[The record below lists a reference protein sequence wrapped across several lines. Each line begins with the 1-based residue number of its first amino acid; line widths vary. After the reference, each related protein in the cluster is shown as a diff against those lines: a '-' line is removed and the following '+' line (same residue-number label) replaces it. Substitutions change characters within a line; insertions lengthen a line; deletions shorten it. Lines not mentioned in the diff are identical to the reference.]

1 MQSVCFQFSCLNIKT
16 INQTSILKSQYFS
29 IYLICSLLAELPCSA
44 RLSERHVLVGA
55 EESHELW
62 HLDELNESSLVDIE
76 VTPGLGEVSVD
87 VVIEHLARETLVGSE
102 DLLGGREGRGLV
114 HPELSAWLTTS
125 LKSIGVLSDLGSL
138 LKGVLLDHRSHEDI
152 IGVSRES
159 GGGDSLVVGG
169 LVVEWSVVGWNWVEF
184 LVNGGSTSEA
194 NQSSNGEFHV
204 SSLN

>member
-1 MQSVCFQFSCLNIKT
+1 MS
-16 INQTSILKSQYFS
+16 
-29 IYLICSLLAELPCSA
+29 
-44 RLSERHVLVGA
+44 
-55 EESHELW
+55 
-62 HLDELNESSLVDIE
+62 
-76 VTPGLGEVSVD
+76 PGLGEVGGG
-87 VVIEHLARETLVGSE
+87 VVVEHLAGETLVGGKN
-102 DLLGGREGRGLV
+102 LLSSSEGRGLV

-125 LKSIGVLSDLGSL
+125 LKSIGVLNDLGSL

-194 NQSSNGEFHV
+194 NQSSNGEF
-204 SSLN
+204 